1 MKKSWVYI
9 DMATKV
15 TADNLGAAISV
26 ELQYYDMDLQ
36 EQIKKAVDIEAL
48 ATKKDVISVSI
59 VSDDYV
65 YKHNGKIHSP
75 GDIHTGGRYKKGWKS
90 KKAFID
96 GKEYHATI
104 YNSSQYWRVHLL
116 ENGRNGGI
124 GARPHIAG
132 VQERASERLTARIED
147 IIGSW

>member
-1 MKKSWVYI
+1 MKKSWVFV

-36 EQIKKAVDIEAL
+36 EQIQKAVDIEAL
-48 ATKKDVISVSI
+48 AAKKDAVSVSP
-59 VSDDYV
+59 VSQDHT
-65 YKHNGKIHSP
+65 YKRNGKNHNI
-75 GDIHTGGRYKKGWKS
+75 GDIHTGGRYKKGWSVS
-90 KKAFID
+90 KGYA
-96 GKEYHATI
+96 GAKEYHATI
-104 YNSSQYWRVHLL
+104 YNKPRYRLVHLL

-132 VQERASERLTARIED
+132 VQERASERLTARVED